1 MRATGHCLQSTVTNP
16 SSLGLGPVPTNHGTP
31 CPLYEDCG
39 VREPGPQQLTQV
51 PRASSPWKSSSWPS
65 RAPVAPSPLSWPLST
80 TSCSRHPQSSVFS
93 QERMLGGHR
102 RMTLGYKCCSLFSSF
117 RADAGTPLPW
127 GSVSL
132 EAPIPTRSRGI
143 GTGKECTLPGPSGQH
158 SAPVSSAIH
167 PGRHTGC

>member
-1 MRATGHCLQSTVTNP
+1 MI
-16 SSLGLGPVPTNHGTP
+16 
-31 CPLYEDCG
+31 
-39 VREPGPQQLTQV
+39 
-51 PRASSPWKSSSWPS
+51 
-65 RAPVAPSPLSWPLST
+65 
-80 TSCSRHPQSSVFS
+80 
-93 QERMLGGHR
+93 
-102 RMTLGYKCCSLFSSF
+102 LGYKCCSLFSSF

-158 SAPVSSAIH
+158 SAPVSSAVH